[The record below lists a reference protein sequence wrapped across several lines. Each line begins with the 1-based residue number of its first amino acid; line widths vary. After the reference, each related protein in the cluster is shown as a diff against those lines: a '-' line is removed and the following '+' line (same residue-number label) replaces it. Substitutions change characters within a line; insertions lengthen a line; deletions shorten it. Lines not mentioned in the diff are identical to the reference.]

1 MSKKTKEKVKND
13 LQRLTDQYVEVRYS
27 LAIIGGRT
35 PKGTFGD
42 TVAIEGKRDEIALA
56 MAVNMVADPEFDAVI
71 KQAIN
76 ISIQNRGRIEEFI
89 TTSTVKLMEK

>member
-1 MSKKTKEKVKND
+1 MSKKTKGKVKHD

-35 PKGTFGD
+35 PQGTFGD

-71 KQAIN
+71 KKAVN
-76 ISIQNRGRIEEFI
+76 ISIRDRGRIEEFI
-89 TTSTVKLMEK
+89 TTNSVKLMAK

>member
-35 PKGTFGD
+35 PKGTFCD
-42 TVAIEGKRDEIALA
+42 TVAIEGKRYEIAVA
-56 MAVNMVADPEFDAVI
+56 IAVNMVADSEFDAVI
-71 KQAIN
+71 KKAVN
-76 ISIQNRGRIEEFI
+76 ISIQDRGRIEEFI
-89 TTSTVKLMEK
+89 TTNSVKLMEK

>member
-13 LQRLTDQYVEVRYS
+13 LQRLTDQYVEVHYS

-42 TVAIEGKRDEIALA
+42 TVAIEGKINEIALA
-56 MAVNMVADPEFDAVI
+56 MAVNMIANPEFDAVI
-71 KQAIN
+71 KKAIN
-76 ISIQNRGRIEEFI
+76 ISIQDRGRIEEFI
-89 TTSTVKLMEK
+89 TTNSFKLMEK